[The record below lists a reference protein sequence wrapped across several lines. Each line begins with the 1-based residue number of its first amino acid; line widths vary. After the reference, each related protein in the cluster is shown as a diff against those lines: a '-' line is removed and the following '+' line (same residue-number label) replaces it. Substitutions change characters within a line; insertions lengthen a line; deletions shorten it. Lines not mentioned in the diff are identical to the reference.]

1 MKKKIFERIK
11 IDCEAGKWVH
21 YYLFGK
27 HIGTKIIEVYHRE
40 K

>member
-1 MKKKIFERIK
+1 MKKIFERVVV
-11 IDCEAGKWVH
+11 DGEAGKWIR
-21 YYLFGK
+21 YYFLGK